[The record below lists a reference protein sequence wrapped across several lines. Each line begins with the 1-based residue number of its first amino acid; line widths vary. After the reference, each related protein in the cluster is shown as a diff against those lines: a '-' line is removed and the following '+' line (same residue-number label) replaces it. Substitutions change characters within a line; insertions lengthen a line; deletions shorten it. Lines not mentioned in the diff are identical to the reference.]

1 VLSEFAGAAEQLKS
15 AVIVNPYDVDS
26 VTESLRDATEMDY
39 GQARIRMQRL
49 RRTVQREDVFKWAGD
64 CLAELEAF

>member
-1 VLSEFAGAAEQLKS
+1 
-15 AVIVNPYDVDS
+15 VIVNPYDVDT
-26 VTESLRDATEMDY
+26 VTDSLRDATEMDY